1 MTFDLVQTPL
11 SKGVTRLEASA
22 GTGKTFAL
30 AGLFL
35 RLLLE
40 EKVPASAILVVTFTE
55 AATAELRDRIRRRL
69 SEALAVLEGKPTEDS
84 LLNALAG
91 RVQGR
96 LETATRSLRNAL
108 EIFDLI
114 SIYTIHGFCQRTLQ
128 DSAFES
134 GILFDVELVTDQEDL
149 IRETA
154 ADYCRNQMHQ
164 SNPVLASA
172 ALQAKLNPEAL
183 ARLLRQYLT
192 YPKLSLLPPAPPRPI
207 EIINSELQDAFAAC
221 AGSWRALAS
230 NRAALVDYFF
240 GGKKWA
246 IGDHAKADQ
255 IQEQM
260 DRLDA
265 CLEATALSS
274 QVWQGIEFFST
285 SAIKANTGKGK
296 QMPPSPPPL
305 FDCCQAL
312 VDLATEYATAHRV
325 AFLLS
330 AGTMLSRRKQEA
342 KQQSFDDL
350 ITRLADA
357 LDGPS
362 GPALTQTVR
371 RRYRVALI
379 DESQDTDPLQWKIF
393 QQVFAASQDHW
404 LYLIGDPKQA
414 IYGFRG
420 ADVSTYL
427 QAAATASQQYSL
439 DTNWRSESA
448 LVNGV
453 NSLFASAGQ
462 STAFL
467 DPSITFEPVKPGPK
481 ADQNP
486 LIFPSGQQRPP
497 PFQIW
502 CWETHSGTVTSK
514 ESQQY
519 LPPAV
524 VGEVSRLLSSKV
536 QFGDEHALRPRD
548 IAILVESHRQARW
561 MQSALHD
568 LAIPS
573 VEQAMESVFESDEA
587 RELQW
592 ILAAILAP
600 GREAAVKS
608 ALTTDALG
616 LNGSQLQALVANEPE
631 WQARLQAFA
640 GYRSLWEEDGF
651 FSMLSQLLRQE
662 NVIENL
668 LRFTDAE
675 RRITN
680 LLHVAELLE
689 TACKSEHLGPSR
701 LVQWLEERRLSDET
715 PPNAYQLRLE
725 SDEDAVQIVTIH
737 RSKGLQYPV
746 VFCPFVSKDAKLRSI
761 KVNREKLLDVVLY
774 HDPATKQLTW
784 DLNAQP
790 HPTHRQLAAK
800 EQLAEKVRLLYV
812 ALTRACNRCY
822 LVSARYARNKSTALA
837 WLLRSQEGQP
847 EDPAKSLE
855 TEAVPLGGWRA
866 RWNQIVA
873 ASADP
878 AGGKPG
884 IAVVDLPVES
894 GAPWQP
900 ERAQSARLAAKSCAR
915 EIRPSWFLSSFT
927 QLSSRL
933 SPHDVPASAGD
944 HPDYDEAAAAARAA
958 SSEVERAE
966 PPTGIFALPS
976 NARTGDCLHKILER
990 FDFVGGDEAATKSLV
1005 RQQLEAFDLYDEE
1018 RGRAVVEMLE
1028 QLRHLP
1034 LDPKHSNLALARIPS
1049 GERLT
1054 EMEFYFPT
1062 GRLEGARILNLIRN
1076 PKSGPT
1082 ASSRTVVAPTQFQGF
1097 LKGFIDLIFRFEGR
1111 YHVVDWK
1118 SNLLGNR
1125 AEDYTLEAMRRAI
1138 QESCYDLQYYIY
1150 IVALD
1155 KYLRQRLSDYD
1166 YDRHFG
1172 GVHYVFLR
1180 GLAPDRPDLGVFYDR
1195 PSDHAVQR
1203 LSVALGDVT
1212 EVNS

>member
-11 SKGVTRLEASA
+11 HKGVTRLEASA

-40 EKVPASAILVVTFTE
+40 EKVPASTILVVTFTE

-69 SEALAVLEGKPTEDS
+69 SEALAVLEGKPTKDP
-84 LLNALAG
+84 LLSALASH
-91 RVQGR
+91 VEGR
-96 LETATRSLRNAL
+96 LEAATRSLRNAL

-134 GILFDVELVTDQEDL
+134 GILFDVELVTDQEEA

-154 ADYCRNQMHQ
+154 ADYCRNQTHQ
-164 SNPVLASA
+164 SNLVLASA
-172 ALQAKLNPEAL
+172 ALHAKLNPEAL
-183 ARLLRQYLT
+183 SRLLRQYLT
-192 YPKLSLLPPAPPRPI
+192 YPELKLLPPAPPRPLEVI
-207 EIINSELQDAFAAC
+207 VGELQAAFDRC
-221 AGSWRALAS
+221 ADSWRAMAAD
-230 NRAALVDYFF
+230 RAALASYFV

-246 IGDHAKADQ
+246 TGAHAKGDQ
-255 IQEQM
+255 LEEQM
-260 DRLDA
+260 NRLDA
-265 CLEATALSS
+265 CLDPAALSS
-274 QVWQGIEFFST
+274 QFWEGIEFFST
-285 SAIKANTGKGK
+285 SAIQAETGKGK
-296 QMPPSPPPL
+296 QMPQPPPPL
-305 FDCCQAL
+305 FGHCQTL
-312 VDLATEYATAHRV
+312 LERVTEYATAHRV
-325 AFLLS
+325 AFLGG
-330 AGTMLSRRKQEA
+330 AAKMLGERKQQA

-362 GPALTQTVR
+362 GPALAQTVR
-371 RRYRVALI
+371 RKYRVALI

-393 QQVFAASQDHW
+393 QRVFAASLDHW

-448 LVNGV
+448 LVHGV

-462 STAFL
+462 NRAFL
-467 DPSITFEPVKPGPK
+467 DSSISFEPVKPGPK

-486 LIFPSGQQRPP
+486 LLFPSGEQRPP
-497 PFQIW
+497 PFQVW
-502 CWETHSGTVTSK
+502 CWETASGTVTSK
-514 ESQQY
+514 QAQQK

-524 VGEVSRLLSSKV
+524 AAEVSRLLSLKV
-536 QFGDEHALRPRD
+536 GLGAERTLQPRD

-573 VEQAMESVFESDEA
+573 VEQAMESVFDSDEA

-592 ILAAILAP
+592 ILAAVLAP

-616 LNGSQLQALVANEPE
+616 LNGTRLQALVASEPE

-640 GYRSLWEEDGF
+640 GYRTLWEQDGF
-651 FSMLSQLLRQE
+651 FAMFSQLLRQE
-662 NVIENL
+662 QVIENL

-689 TACKSEHLGPSR
+689 TACKAEHLGPSR
-701 LVQWLEERRLSDET
+701 LVQWLEERRISDET
-715 PPNAYQLRLE
+715 PPDAYQLRLE

-774 HDPATKQLTW
+774 HDPATKLLTW
-784 DLNAQP
+784 DLNAEPDPAHQ
-790 HPTHRQLAAK
+790 QLAAK

-822 LVSARYARNKSTALA
+822 LVSARYARNRSTALA
-837 WLLRSQEGQP
+837 WLLHAQDGP
-847 EDPAKSLE
+847 PDDPVEALE
-855 TEAVPLGGWRA
+855 TEAVPPGGWKA
-866 RWNQIVA
+866 RWSQMA
-873 ASADP
+873 EASAAM

-884 IAVVDLPVES
+884 IAVADLPVS
-894 GAPWQP
+894 PGAPWSQQRRESEGLLP
-900 ERAQSARLAAKSCAR
+900 KTCAR

-933 SPHDVPASAGD
+933 SLHDIYGLGADRPD
-944 HPDYDEAAAAARAA
+944 HDEAATAAK
-958 SSEVERAE
+958 SIESEVEPAE
-966 PPTGIFALPS
+966 PPAGIFALPS
-976 NARTGDCLHKILER
+976 SARTGDCLHKILER
-990 FDFVGGDEAATKSLV
+990 FDFACADEAATQSLI
-1005 RQQLEAFDLYDEE
+1005 RQQLEAYDLYDDE
-1018 RGRAVVEMLE
+1018 RAQAVLEMLE
-1028 QLRHLP
+1028 RLRRLP
-1034 LDPKHSNLALARIPS
+1034 LGAENLNLTLSRIPS
-1049 GERLT
+1049 GERRT
-1054 EMEFYFPT
+1054 EMEFHFPT
-1062 GRLEGARILNLIRN
+1062 GGLDAARLLNLIRS
-1076 PKSGPT
+1076 PKPGPS
-1082 ASSRTVVAPTQFQGF
+1082 ASPRAAVTQVQLQGF
-1097 LKGFIDLIFRFEGR
+1097 LKGFIDLVFRFEGR
-1111 YHVVDWK
+1111 YHLVDWK
-1118 SNLLGNR
+1118 SNLLGSR
-1125 AEDYTLEAMRRAI
+1125 AEDYTREAMQRAI

-1150 IVALD
+1150 TVALD
-1155 KYLRQRLSDYD
+1155 KHLRQRLSDYD

-1180 GLAPDRPDLGVFYDR
+1180 GLAPDRPELGVFHDR
-1195 PSDHAVQR
+1195 PSDGAIQR
-1203 LSVALGDVT
+1203 LALALGNVA
-1212 EVNS
+1212 EARP

>member
-69 SEALAVLEGKPTEDS
+69 SEALAVLEGKPTRDP
-84 LLNALAG
+84 LLSALAG

-96 LETATRSLRNAL
+96 LEAATRSLRNAL

-164 SNPVLASA
+164 SNPLLASA
-172 ALQAKLNPEAL
+172 ALHAKLNPEAL

-192 YPKLSLLPPAPPRPI
+192 YPELSLLPPAPPRPLEVI
-207 EIINSELQDAFAAC
+207 TSELQEAFAAC

-230 NRAALVDYFF
+230 NRAALVNYFV

-255 IQEQM
+255 IEEQT
-260 DRLDA
+260 DRLDG
-265 CLEATALSS
+265 CLDAAALSS
-274 QVWQGIEFFST
+274 QVWQAIEFFSV
-285 SAIKANTGKGK
+285 SAIQAETGKGK
-296 QMPPSPPPL
+296 QMPQPPPPL
-305 FDCCQAL
+305 FGHCQTL
-312 VDLATEYATAHRV
+312 LERVTEYATAHRV
-325 AFLLS
+325 AFLGG
-330 AGTMLSRRKQEA
+330 AAKMLGERKQQA

-357 LDGPS
+357 LDSPS
-362 GPALTQTVR
+362 GPALAQTVR
-371 RRYRVALI
+371 RKYRVALI

-393 QQVFAASQDHW
+393 QRVFAASPDHW

-427 QAAATASQQYSL
+427 QAAATANQQYSL

-448 LVNGV
+448 LVHGV

-462 STAFL
+462 NSAFL
-467 DPSITFEPVKPGPK
+467 DPSISFEPVKPSPK

-486 LIFPSGQQRPP
+486 LLFPSGEQRPP
-497 PFQIW
+497 PFQVW
-502 CWETHSGTVTSK
+502 CWEPPSETVTSK
-514 ESQQY
+514 QSQRY

-524 VGEVSRLLSSKV
+524 AAEVSRLLSSKV
-536 QFGDEHALRPRD
+536 QLGDERALQPRD

-592 ILAAILAP
+592 ILAAVLAP

-616 LNGSQLQALVANEPE
+616 LNGSQLQTLVANEPD

-640 GYRSLWEEDGF
+640 GYRTLWERDGF
-651 FSMLSQLLRQE
+651 FSMFSQLLRQE
-662 NVIENL
+662 QVIENL
-668 LRFTDAE
+668 LRFPDAE

-701 LVQWLEERRLSDET
+701 LVQWLEERRISDET
-715 PPNAYQLRLE
+715 PPDAYQLRLE

-784 DLNAQP
+784 DLNAEP
-790 HPTHRQLAAK
+790 DVAHKQLAAK

-847 EDPAKSLE
+847 EDPAKALE
-855 TEAVPLGGWRA
+855 NEVVPPGGWKA
-866 RWNQIVA
+866 RWSQIA
-873 ASADP
+873 ATSADP

-884 IAVVDLPVES
+884 IAVADLPVNP

-900 ERAQSARLAAKSCAR
+900 DRPETEGLVARSCAR

-933 SPHDVPASAGD
+933 SLHDLSGLAAD
-944 HPDYDEAAAAARAA
+944 HPDHDEVAAASKFAG
-958 SSEVERAE
+958 SEVEPAE

-976 NARTGDCLHKILER
+976 SARTGDCLHKILER
-990 FDFVGGDEAATKSLV
+990 FDFAGADGAVTQSLV
-1005 RQQLEAFDLYDEE
+1005 RQQLEAYDLCDDE
-1018 RGRAVVEMLE
+1018 RARAVLEMLE
-1028 QLRHLP
+1028 RLRRLP
-1034 LDPKHSNLALARIPS
+1034 LDPGNPSLTLGRIPS

-1054 EMEFYFPT
+1054 EMEFHFPT
-1062 GRLEGARILNLIRN
+1062 GGLDGARILNLIRH
-1076 PKSGPT
+1076 PKSGPP
-1082 ASSRTVVAPTQFQGF
+1082 ASSRTAVAPAQLQGF

-1125 AEDYTLEAMRRAI
+1125 AEDYTLEAMQRAI

-1150 IVALD
+1150 TVALD
-1155 KYLRQRLSDYD
+1155 KYLRQRLPDYD
-1166 YDRHFG
+1166 YDQHFG

-1180 GLAPDRPDLGVFYDR
+1180 GLAPDRPDLGVFHDR
-1195 PSDHAVQR
+1195 PSADAVQR
-1203 LSVALGDVT
+1203 LASALGNVADVK
-1212 EVNS
+1212 S